1 MNDAKLWPIF
11 SIYIRLRDSNENG
24 YCTCITCP
32 AIRYYK
38 NMDCGHG
45 IPRQHMATKYAEKNN
60 HAQCKKCNGFEGGKR
75 EKYKE
80 AIDKKYGPG
89 TWDFLEL
96 TSRMRVKY
104 GPFEIKTM
112 IFYYKAEIEKLR
124 AAKNL
129 RD

>member
-1 MNDAKLWPIF
+1 MKDAKLWTIF
-11 SIYIRLRDSNENG
+11 SQYIRLRDSNENG

-60 HAQCKKCNGFEGGKR
+60 HAQCKQCNGFEGGKR
-75 EKYKE
+75 EKYKA

-89 TWDFLEL
+89 TWDMLEL
-96 TSRMRVKY
+96 TSRMATKL

-112 IFYYKAEIEKLR
+112 IFFYTKEVAKLR